1 MVRIQNFDSSIFKN
15 KIVQKSLV
23 TYLSFVLFFASFTS
37 KIEFSLYFREEI
49 KKKKKEKIRLS
60 LWILALVMIKQPLDN
75 YSITNWKDGKWF
87 KSTKKMK
94 VTLTTKELKIVD
106 NGNNCRDFIFV
117 ISYSHFFVSYI
128 HNKKHVF
135 ILTLIP
141 NA

>member
-1 MVRIQNFDSSIFKN
+1 
-15 KIVQKSLV
+15 
-23 TYLSFVLFFASFTS
+23 
-37 KIEFSLYFREEI
+37 
-49 KKKKKEKIRLS
+49 
-60 LWILALVMIKQPLDN
+60 
-75 YSITNWKDGKWF
+75 
-87 KSTKKMK
+87 MK

-141 NA
+141 NAQSQLSTSKMCKAALDIMHTQIFILLFKNESCDEQMSNSNTRDHKISSYG